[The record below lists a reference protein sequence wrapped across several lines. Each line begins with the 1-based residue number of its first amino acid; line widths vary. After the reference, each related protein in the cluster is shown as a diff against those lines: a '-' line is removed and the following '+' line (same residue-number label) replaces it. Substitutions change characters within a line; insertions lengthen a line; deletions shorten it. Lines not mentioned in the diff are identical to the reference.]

1 MDDGVEIVAQGVAAV
16 GKGVV
21 AGGYIV
27 HRQQPQPGFGVHLV
41 DVIIHR
47 EADGVGTVV
56 VIGNAVHQLTH
67 GGGSQLR
74 GRGHQLTALNE
85 QFFEQGLTA
94 GVLAALEGNDFL
106 ILAAHILPVG
116 DLPGVDVP
124 QLLLAKRLHRV
135 VLVDDEHQRV
145 HPDGFLLQLHIGLL
159 QLFLYIVRRF
169 VHHQHPGGG
178 VVQAKVFPC
187 VGGGAYRNAAAGF
200 LQVHAGGIGQHLR
213 HQRNAGGA
221 AVQRGKLRFGQERL
235 RLLHSRG
242 RRRGCGQLCGR
253 GSGAAGGRI
262 RALAGGQHPGGGAG
276 SQPQQKTAA
285 GNFSVFHKKTLLD
298 Q

>member
-1 MDDGVEIVAQGVAAV
+1 MDDSVEIVAQGVAAV

-21 AGGYIV
+21 TGGHTV
-27 HRQQPQPGFGVHLV
+27 HRQQPQTGLRVHLV
-41 DVIIHR
+41 DVVIYGK
-47 EADGVGTVV
+47 ADGIGAVV
-56 VIGNAVHQLTH
+56 VIGNAVHQLAH
-67 GGGSQLR
+67 GGRGQLR
-74 GRGHQLTALNE
+74 GRGHQLATLNE
-85 QFFEQGLTA
+85 QFFEQGLAA

-124 QLLLAKRLHRV
+124 QLLLGKRLHGV
-135 VLVDDEHQRV
+135 ILVDDEHQRV
-145 HPDGFLLQLHIGLL
+145 HPDGLLLQLHIGFL
-159 QLFLYIVRRF
+159 QLFFYIVRRF

-178 VVQAKVFPC
+178 VVQAKVLPC

-200 LQVHAGGIGQHLR
+200 LQVHPGGIGQHLR
-213 HQRNAGGA
+213 HQRDAGSA
-221 AVQRGKLRFGQERL
+221 AVQRGKLIHGQERL

-242 RRRGCGQLCGR
+242 RCRGRGRLCGR
-253 GSGAAGGRI
+253 GSGAAGGCI

-285 GNFSVFHKKTLLD
+285 GNFSVFHKKALLT

>member
-16 GKGVV
+16 GKGIV
-21 AGGYIV
+21 AGGHTV
-27 HRQQPQPGFGVHLV
+27 HRQQTQPGFGVHLI
-41 DVIIHR
+41 DVVIYGKT
-47 EADGVGTVV
+47 DGVGAVV

-67 GGGSQLR
+67 GSGSQLR

-94 GVLAALEGNDFL
+94 RVLAALESNDGL
-106 ILAAHILPVG
+106 ILAAYVFPVG
-116 DLPGVDVP
+116 DLSGVDVP
-124 QLLLAKRLHRV
+124 QLLPGKRLHGV

-145 HPDGFLLQLHIGLL
+145 HPNGLLLQLHVGLL

-169 VHHQHPGGG
+169 VYHQHPGGG

-187 VGGGAYRNAAAGF
+187 VGGGAHRDAAAGF
-200 LQVHAGGIGQHLR
+200 FQVHTGGIGQHLR

-221 AVQRGKLRFGQERL
+221 AVQRGKILHSQKRRC
-235 RLLHSRG
+235 LLHSRG
-242 RRRGCGQLCGR
+242 SSRGCGLFYHR
-253 GSGAAGGRI
+253 GSGAAGGSI
-262 RALAGGQHPGGGAG
+262 RALAGGQHPGSGAG
-276 SQPQQKTAA
+276 NQPQQKAAA
-285 GNFSVFHKKTLLD
+285 GNFSVFHKKALLT

>member
-1 MDDGVEIVAQGVAAV
+1 M
-16 GKGVV
+16 
-21 AGGYIV
+21 
-27 HRQQPQPGFGVHLV
+27 
-41 DVIIHR
+41 
-47 EADGVGTVV
+47 GVGTVV

-94 GVLAALEGNDFL
+94 GVLAALESNDFL
-106 ILAAHILPVG
+106 ILAAYILPVG
-116 DLPGVDVP
+116 DLSGIDVP
-124 QLLLAKRLHRV
+124 QLLPGKRLHGV

-145 HPDGFLLQLHIGLL
+145 HSNGLLLQLHVGLL

-169 VHHQHPGGG
+169 VYHQHPGGG

-187 VGGGAYRNAAAGF
+187 VGGGAHRDAAAGF
-200 LQVHAGGIGQHLR
+200 FQVHAGGIGQHLR
-213 HQRNAGGA
+213 HQRDAGGA
-221 AVQRGKLRFGQERL
+221 AVQRGKLLHGQKRL

-242 RRRGCGQLCGR
+242 SSRGCRLLCGR
-253 GSGAAGGRI
+253 GSRAAGGRI
-262 RALAGGQHPGGGAG
+262 RALTGGQYPGSGAG
-276 SQPQQKTAA
+276 SQPQQKAAA
-285 GNFSVFHKKTLLD
+285 GNFSVFHKKALLN